1 MHNRFSV
8 IRGKLTKD
16 NKFECQTCAKQ
27 QAEDC
32 TSMERNDQSPM
43 IFPDM
48 KVSFKTA
55 TCLSISIYFYL
66 YFCKNF

>member
-16 NKFECQTCAKQ
+16 NKFECQACAKQ

-32 TSMERNDQSPM
+32 TSMERNDQSL
-43 IFPDM
+43 
-48 KVSFKTA
+48 KTVE
-55 TCLSISIYFYL
+55 TFCYL
-66 YFCKNF
+66 EDK